1 MRSFVYISMSDD
13 NFNNV
18 CFYIS
23 NPLSPVLALF
33 SGSARSYRHS
43 PEIPIDCLEP
53 HRYASQTQTY
63 IT

>member
-1 MRSFVYISMSDD
+1 MSDD

-43 PEIPIDCLEP
+43 PEIPINCLEP